1 MNTDTNT
8 TVENSAEPEVTQ
20 TLEDIAKGIPL
31 EEQIKNFTAAPQ
43 PVLQTPY
50 IQPQQ
55 PVIPDPISDQEGY
68 RRWANDQMLASR
80 AMQSSL
86 QELSGKV
93 RTYEQQQQQQRLDA
107 EVDSV
112 VSKVNSNLK
121 LDPDLV
127 EAALNVRYKKDPAFK
142 HIWDNRQRFPGALDN
157 ALKVVT
163 NDLKAKYAV
172 RQDPQIAE
180 NIRAAK
186 NSMQSGATRSSN
198 SGSEVPTDPREF
210 AAYWRRLV
218 NGG

>member
-121 LDPDLV
+121 LDP
-127 EAALNVRYKKDPAFK
+127 AFK